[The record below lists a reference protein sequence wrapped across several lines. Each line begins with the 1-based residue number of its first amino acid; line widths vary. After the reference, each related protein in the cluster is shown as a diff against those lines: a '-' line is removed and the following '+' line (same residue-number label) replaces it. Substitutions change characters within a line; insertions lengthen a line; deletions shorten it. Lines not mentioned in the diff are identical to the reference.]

1 MSSDNRNKV
10 YKGMSVQ
17 TVITIT
23 LGLLGITYFSI
34 MSRLL
39 SKEDFGYFAII
50 TAVTSVLSS
59 LSEAGLGSAVIQ
71 HKEADSEYIQTA
83 WSLSFILGMFFCV
96 VLFCSSGLISSLMLN
111 SYVLTAGFQIMSFSL
126 IFYAINSVGRAV
138 IIKKLNFFKY
148 GVYDI
153 IAYTLSALIGVILA
167 YQSMGFYAVIV
178 AMLLH
183 QVFLGILVLFAN
195 KHLVAIKIKKKYIGQ
210 IVGYGGWLTGSV
222 IVRNITSEAD
232 KLITTHWIPVS
243 ILGAYNRPVGLI
255 EQITGNINGIFDTIL
270 FPILSGIND
279 DMNKVNTAYI
289 KSVSLM
295 VLFSLIVTGLF
306 ILGSDFIILIF
317 LGKEWLYL
325 TDIFQIVSLM
335 IVFLGYDKIA
345 DCFFR
350 SLGIVK
356 HYFFVRCC
364 IMVLTCIC
372 MFIGCQYGIVGLAIG
387 LVASKVFS
395 DLVKIIFLSFKISI
409 NRIILYK
416 TIIQSCFLP
425 SVLLVFC
432 FVLKNILPNGFV
444 IALLFYCM
452 SVLLLAVFKP
462 YLLGR
467 VFYEDV
473 YTVVRKRLIRN

>member
-1 MSSDNRNKV
+1 
-10 YKGMSVQ
+10 MSVQ

-23 LGLLGITYFSI
+23 LGLLGIIYFSI

-39 SKEDFGYFAII
+39 SKADFGYFAII

-71 HKEADSEYIQTA
+71 HKEADRAYIQTA
-83 WSLSFILGMFFCV
+83 WTLSLILGVSFCLI
-96 VLFCSSGLISSLMLN
+96 LFCCSGLISTLMLDSN
-111 SYVLTAGFQIMSFSL
+111 VLSIGFQIMSFSL
-126 IFYAINSVGRAV
+126 VFYAINSVGRAV
-138 IIKKLNFFKY
+138 IIKQLNFFRY

-153 IAYTLSALIGVILA
+153 IAYAFSSLIGICLA
-167 YQSMGFYAVIV
+167 YQAMGVYAVIV

-183 QVFLGILVLFAN
+183 QVFLGVLVLFAN
-195 KHLVAIKIKKKYIGQ
+195 RNLIAIHIKKKYIGQ

-232 KLITTHWIPVS
+232 KLITTHWIPVP

-279 DMNKVNTAYI
+279 DINKVNTAYE

-306 ILGSDFIILIF
+306 ILGADLIITVF

-364 IMVLTCIC
+364 ILVLTSVC
-372 MFIGCQYGIVGLAIG
+372 MFFGSQYGIAGLSIG
-387 LVASKVFS
+387 LVVSKLLS
-395 DLVKIIFLSFKISI
+395 DLSKIIFLSFNISI
-409 NRIILYK
+409 NRISFYK
-416 TIIQSCFLP
+416 RLIASCFFPL
-425 SVLLVFC
+425 VLLVLCYYFKNTIPYGN
-432 FVLKNILPNGFV
+432 VLALIIYCIT
-444 IALLFYCM
+444 IALISIINPHIF
-452 SVLLLAVFKP
+452 
-462 YLLGR
+462 GN

-473 YTVVRKRLIRN
+473 YMVVKQLLARR